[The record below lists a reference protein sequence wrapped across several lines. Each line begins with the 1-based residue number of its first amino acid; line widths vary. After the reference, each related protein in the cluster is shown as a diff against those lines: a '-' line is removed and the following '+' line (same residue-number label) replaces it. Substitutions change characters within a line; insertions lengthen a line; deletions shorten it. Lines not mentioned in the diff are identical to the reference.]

1 MSPAYLIIRS
11 NKAIFALVVPVWD
24 YVSWRRRAT
33 RFPDIKDESLGRLVR
48 DFWPQRLPEQEAE
61 LIKSVRDNY
70 LKRRKEFPEGKDL
83 GAGTR
88 VWQRRRSVAS
98 IARHS
103 GITERK
109 GRLLFNTLRW
119 FQPARILE
127 LGTSLGLSTLY
138 MALARPESRIL
149 TLEGHSGV
157 AQIAEE
163 TFRRLGLHNITVIRS
178 SFEEGLGDAL
188 AEMGGVDFV
197 FIDGD
202 HRYFSTIRAVDAIVA
217 QAKPPFI
224 IAVDD
229 IRWSGEMKAAWNQI
243 RHNAYLR
250 LNLDLFDL
258 GISFCMNYPVQETLC
273 VRA

>member
-1 MSPAYLIIRS
+1 MH
-11 NKAIFALVVPVWD
+11 VVSVWD
-24 YVSWRRRAT
+24 YLSWRRRAT
-33 RFPDIKDESLGRLVR
+33 RYPDIKDEAIGRLVR
-48 DFWPQRLPEQEAE
+48 ELWPQRLPDREAA
-61 LIKSVRDNY
+61 LITSVREGY
-70 LKRRKEFPEGKDL
+70 LKRKNEFPEGKDL
-83 GAGTR
+83 GAGSR
-88 VWQRRRSVAS
+88 IWQRRRSVAS

-109 GRLLFNTLRW
+109 GRILFNTLRW
-119 FQPARILE
+119 FQPERILE

-149 TLEGHSGV
+149 TLEGNTGV
-157 AQIAEE
+157 AQIAED
-163 TFRRLGLHNITVIRS
+163 TFRRLGLNNIKVIRS

-188 AEMGGVDFV
+188 DELGGVDFV
-197 FIDGD
+197 LIDGD
-202 HRYFSTIRAVDAIVA
+202 HRYFSTIRAVDVIIA

-243 RHNAYLR
+243 RQNAYLR

-258 GISFCMNYPVQETLC
+258 GMSFCMNYPVQETLC